1 MRAEAPAFM
10 DRWMQRWRKKR
21 NPRELMVSTQKP
33 GRMELPLPKWA
44 GCSVAAEG
52 TQKVGV
58 AAFLCAV

>member
-1 MRAEAPAFM
+1 M